1 MSSFRARGHSLP
13 QSDACARA
21 AKLEL
26 FGGFRLSLETER
38 THLPIS
44 AQRVVAFLALHKRPM
59 QRLFVAGSLWT
70 RSDEH
75 HANASLRSV
84 LWRLQRADTSI
95 VETSATHLQLA
106 PELDVDLQHATDL
119 LHGALDG
126 TVGRNLETVRRI
138 CALGDL
144 LPDWYDDWVVV
155 EQERF
160 RQLRLQALERLSQ
173 GLTQDQR
180 WAEAIECGLA
190 AVAAEP
196 LRESAH
202 RVTIMA
208 HLGQGNISEAIRQYR
223 SYRMLLK
230 RHIGAEPSTDLERL
244 VHAAVR
250 HPRTKFA

>member
-1 MSSFRARGHSLP
+1 M
-13 QSDACARA
+13 
-21 AKLEL
+21 
-26 FGGFRLSLETER
+26 
-38 THLPIS
+38 HLPLS
-44 AQRVVAFLALHKRPM
+44 VQRVVAFLALHKRPL

-84 LWRLQRADTSI
+84 LWRLQRVDTSI
-95 VETSATHLQLA
+95 VEASTTHLQLA
-106 PELDVDLQHATDL
+106 PAVEVDLQLATAL

-126 TVGRNLETVRRI
+126 TVGPDLESVRQV

-144 LPDWYDDWVVV
+144 LPDWYDDWVTI

-173 GLTQDQR
+173 GLIEEQR
-180 WAEAIECGLA
+180 WAEAVESGLA
-190 AVAAEP
+190 AVAADP

-208 HLGQGNISEAIRQYR
+208 HLGQGNISEVIRQYR
-223 SYRMLLK
+223 HCRVLLR
-230 RHIGAEPSTDLERL
+230 RHLGVDPSPELEHL
-244 VHAAVR
+244 VRAAVPQEAR
-250 HPRTKFA
+250 SA